1 MSGVVGY
8 SLNKSGIII
17 IFFYRQRQHTVRA
30 KPGCKKERKD
40 LEREKANHNAD
51 HPKNSGIIMHI

>member
-17 IFFYRQRQHTVRA
+17 IFFYRQRQNELRKHQKQGVHPTYTGNIQREP
-30 KPGCKKERKD
+30 KQDCKKK
-40 LEREKANHNAD
+40 EKT
-51 HPKNSGIIMHI
+51 